1 MMDSITEINL
11 NNIVSYF
18 REGCKSASF
27 LGLEL
32 EHFAVD
38 GQGRLLP
45 YSGEKGIEALLYEL
59 SNKYQEKFYSQ
70 GHLIALR
77 REDAVI
83 SIEPAG
89 QLEISISPQT
99 DAERILQI
107 YESFRREADSAL
119 AAWGCKLVE
128 AGYLPKG
135 MAANQELIPKKRY
148 EYMNDYFARIGKYG
162 CCMMRGTAA
171 TQVSVDYCDEED
183 FVRKYEAAYKLTPLL
198 AWITGNTPVFEDKP
212 NHRELIRMK
221 IWREV
226 DKDRTNVYAYLK
238 GSKLSFRSYAEF
250 VYNTPLIVGK
260 LEGRELPTAKT
271 AKELYADR
279 IMNAEEI
286 ENTLSMVFPCVRLK
300 RVLELRGADS
310 LPIEE
315 ALGYVVL
322 VKALFMS
329 PDVTLDWLKGI
340 GLTTVEAA
348 DALADRLL
356 EQGST
361 TTIHGK
367 SMTEVTEGLFGLAET
382 ALEDKERKYLSS
394 LQKRVQGRAG
404 RNEV

>member
-1 MMDSITEINL
+1 MDSIKEVNL
-11 NNIVSYF
+11 NNIVTYF
-18 REGCKSASF
+18 REGCKSTSF

-45 YSGEKGIEALLYEL
+45 YSGEVGIEALLCEL
-59 SNKYQEKFYSQ
+59 SGKYQETFYSQ

-77 REDAVI
+77 REEAVI

-99 DAERILQI
+99 DVDRIFQI
-107 YESFRREADSAL
+107 YESFRREVDTVL

-128 AGYLPKG
+128 TGYLPRG
-135 MAANQELIPKKRY
+135 MAAGQELIPKKRY

-171 TQVSVDYCDEED
+171 TQVSVDYRDEAD
-183 FVRKYEAAYKLTPLL
+183 FARKYEAAYKLTPLL

-212 NHRELIRMK
+212 NHEALIRMK

-238 GSKLSFRSYAEF
+238 GRELSFSSYAEF

-260 LEGRELPTAKT
+260 LEGKELPTAK
-271 AKELYADR
+271 AAQELYADR
-279 IMNAEEI
+279 IMNTEEI

-322 VKALFMS
+322 VKGLLMS
-329 PDVTLDWLKGI
+329 PDITLDWLKSI

-348 DALADRLL
+348 DALTDRLL
-356 EQGST
+356 EQGNAAT
-361 TTIHGK
+361 VHGK
-367 SMTEVTEGLFGLAET
+367 SMEEAADGLFSLAE
-382 ALEDKERKYLSS
+382 AVLEDKERKYLGS
-394 LQKRVQGRAG
+394 LQKRVQGRV
-404 RNEV
+404 ELE